1 MPVKESWE
9 GAWISGRALQAEA
22 ALRSFVRKSKHVQW
36 HLQIRKQ
43 EHGFSVGQQWNFRW
57 QVIQMLHFL
66 SLLKRERGWLLKWRD
81 QSCPCGQSCLWIT
94 KSSGVQKD
102 YRATGLSEVPMS
114 SGTVWLPLKCFL
126 CNLTTFHLRFPD
138 FERSCSGVPNTFP
151 SVAIH
156 LLLYPAWKKK
166 KTSLLQLSALM
177 ICLHFNLYTLNI
189 ATKMQVYLNMWDFLI
204 TLLCCPIYC
213 VHLWWLVQA
222 GNNERCATSDGGEQR
237 GRGFCTQRNNIHPF
251 KIPLLLSITQGIQK
265 VLNITTLLLAP

>member
-66 SLLKRERGWLLKWRD
+66 SLLKGERGWLLKWRD

-138 FERSCSGVPNTFP
+138 FERSCSGVPSTFP

-166 KTSLLQLSALM
+166 NKSSPAQCINDLLT
-177 ICLHFNLYTLNI
+177 F
-189 ATKMQVYLNMWDFLI
+189 
-204 TLLCCPIYC
+204 
-213 VHLWWLVQA
+213 
-222 GNNERCATSDGGEQR
+222 
-237 GRGFCTQRNNIHPF
+237 
-251 KIPLLLSITQGIQK
+251 
-265 VLNITTLLLAP
+265 